1 MQNETFQFTLR
12 SKTYNVPLIYSR
24 LADIS
29 PNISKSLIFGLNHQ
43 YHIESDVSDEV
54 FQSFMQYLIS
64 DEIPDIQ
71 INNINEFSELS
82 KEFHLLEEVIQNKK
96 EEFGEYL
103 VNLNGLHSKNSLFY
117 EEQIASNLD
126 EYLEKY
132 GQELMKKP
140 VQSLFNVFNHEKRRL
155 TKHDLAYEL
164 IKQHHESTNDFDI
177 FILLDKLDGSKLS
190 RSNFLESLS
199 LREERLNHM
208 PIIDFSYLSNMF
220 DKQTKLE
227 EKVAELDSEIK
238 NIQQEHEK
246 EMKNMNDTHSN
257 EIGEMKEMIESLT
270 NRIKAIENKNQK
282 LLNSQKNQS
291 NDHIELTRIVDNHS
305 HEIEDIQQTQ
315 SNKIE
320 EMQQKFESLTNKIGE
335 IENKNQKLPNSQKNQ
350 SNNHDELKRI
360 VNNHL
365 HEIENIQPI
374 SDQIFTDQPNL
385 ETPGIIRRLERK
397 QKTPFDRLFV
407 ASQSSNDIYNL
418 IDPNTNDDF
427 ITSDIKKK
435 FFITFE
441 LKEPVMINGMKIWS
455 SNYGYPKSF
464 DISVDGQIVKSIKEA
479 EELNGKNK
487 EMTIQFDAIQGTKI
501 QFIQTGQSWD
511 RKSHKI
517 NIKRIEILSS
527 EDKFSKGVF
536 TTLIESSENHDPH
549 KCPVIVSATS
559 HDNNSFYLRDTNKN
573 VYMTNINQWFQIEF
587 ICGQVILCGFR
598 LKKGKITKIKNFKII
613 CTNDVNKPEENWE
626 TLFEINEQEQNDFA
640 TYEFNQPSH
649 PIKFVRLMQIGTSW
663 NNQKAFSFK
672 HLDFFGAYV

>member
-12 SKTYNVPLIYSR
+12 SKTYNAPLIYSR

-54 FQSFMQYLIS
+54 FQSFIQYLIS

-103 VNLNGLHSKNSLFY
+103 VNLNCLYSKNSLFY

-282 LLNSQKNQS
+282 L
-291 NDHIELTRIVDNHS
+291 
-305 HEIEDIQQTQ
+305 
-315 SNKIE
+315 
-320 EMQQKFESLTNKIGE
+320 
-335 IENKNQKLPNSQKNQ
+335 PNSQKNQ

-479 EELNGKNK
+479 VELNGKNK

-559 HDNNSFYLRDTNKN
+559 HDNNSFYLSDTNKN

>member
-12 SKTYNVPLIYSR
+12 SKTYNAPLIYSR

-54 FQSFMQYLIS
+54 FQSFIQYLIS

-103 VNLNGLHSKNSLFY
+103 VNLNCLYSKNSLFY

-282 LLNSQKNQS
+282 L
-291 NDHIELTRIVDNHS
+291 
-305 HEIEDIQQTQ
+305 
-315 SNKIE
+315 
-320 EMQQKFESLTNKIGE
+320 
-335 IENKNQKLPNSQKNQ
+335 PNSQKNQ

-479 EELNGKNK
+479 VELNGKNK